1 MMKDKVGKETLET
14 ISSADKFNQWMFE
27 TIRPFANGKVLE
39 IGSGIGNISSQFLES
54 GFSIMLSDFRP
65 EYCEE
70 LKEEFS
76 NHPKLLGVRNIDLV
90 DPAFNHNYSDLLDR
104 FDTVFALNVI
114 EHIEDDVLAISNCK
128 KFLKEGGNL
137 IILVP
142 SYQKLYN
149 SFDVELGHFRRYT
162 IPKLEAVFKKNN
174 LEIIHRQY
182 FNFIGILGWFY
193 SGNILKKNSIPQ
205 GQMKLYN
212 RLVPVFK
219 IIDKG
224 LFHTFGLSTIVVG
237 RKN

>member
-1 MMKDKVGKETLET
+1 MKDKVGKETLDT

-27 TIRPFANGKVLE
+27 TIRPFAKGEVLE

-54 GFSIMLSDFRP
+54 DFSIMLSDFRP

-70 LKEEFS
+70 LKDKFS
-76 NHPKLLGVRNIDLV
+76 NHPNLSGIRNLDLV
-90 DPAFNHNYSDLLDR
+90 DSEFINNYNDLLDR

-114 EHIEDDVLAISNCK
+114 EHIEDDVKAISNCR

-162 IPKLEAVFKKNN
+162 IPKLEVIFKQTNF
-174 LEIIHRQY
+174 EIIHSQY
-182 FNFIGILGWFY
+182 FNFIGTLGWYFN
-193 SGNILKKNSIPQ
+193 GNILKKKNIPAN
-205 GQMKLYN
+205 QMKMYN
-212 RLVPVFK
+212 NLVPVFR
-219 IIDKG
+219 ILDKTI
-224 LFHTFGLSTIVVG
+224 LNTLGLSSIVIG
-237 RKN
+237 RKT